1 MKDDFIL
8 LMWLNMFCV
17 DEYSILSDY
26 CVSLFGLLKS
36 EILPQKQKDKSGA
49 DASF

>member
-1 MKDDFIL
+1 M
-8 LMWLNMFCV
+8 MWLNMFCV

-26 CVSLFGLLKS
+26 YVSLFGLLKS
-36 EILPQKQKDKSGA
+36 KILPQKQKVKSRA